1 MPSTKLPLLPAQVGF
16 LQLRVRSVDGSLV
29 TLNLL
34 ATDHRIVI
42 GQDCDYLIGNGEA
55 HAISKEGLFIR
66 SGPVPT
72 ILKDLDALGE
82 TTRVEQ
88 LSEGPR

>member
-1 MPSTKLPLLPAQVGF
+1 MPSAKQLPPAPVGF
-16 LQLRVRSVDGSLV
+16 LQLRVRSVEGALV
-29 TLNLL
+29 PLSLL

-55 HAISKEGLFIR
+55 HAFSKEGLFIR

>member
-1 MPSTKLPLLPAQVGF
+1 MPFAKQLPPAPIGF
-16 LQLRVRSVDGSLV
+16 LQLRVRSVEGALV
-29 TLNLL
+29 PLSLL

-42 GQDCDYLIGNGEA
+42 GQGCDYLIGNGEA
-55 HAISKEGLFIR
+55 HAFSKEGLFIR
-66 SGPVPT
+66 SGPAPT

>member
-1 MPSTKLPLLPAQVGF
+1 MPSAQQLPPAPVGF
-16 LQLRVRSVDGSLV
+16 LQLRVRRVEGALV
-29 TLNLL
+29 PLSLL

-55 HAISKEGLFIR
+55 HAFSKEGFIR

-72 ILKDLDALGE
+72 SLKDLDALGE